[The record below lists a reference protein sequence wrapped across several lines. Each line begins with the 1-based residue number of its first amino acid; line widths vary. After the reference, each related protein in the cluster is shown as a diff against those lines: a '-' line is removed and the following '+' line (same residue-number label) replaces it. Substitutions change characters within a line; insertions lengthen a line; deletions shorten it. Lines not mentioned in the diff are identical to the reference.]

1 METPRKRRV
10 QKPVGIYVVSI
21 AVIIVLGVFQLFRYF
36 IEFQGSDGD
45 IPFVMAFIPLFLC
58 GFTIGAAVWAAY
70 GDNYSR
76 IALLIFVSLN
86 FLWWLYLVITAI
98 SYNDGQHVDIAG
110 AIITL
115 IRPAFVTIFCWVYLN
130 KKEVTDYYRSIT

>member
-1 METPRKRRV
+1 MEEAKRKRL

-21 AVIIVLGVFQLFRYF
+21 AVIIVLGFFQIFRYF
-36 IEFQGSDGD
+36 IEFHGTEEL
-45 IPFVMAFIPLFLC
+45 PFMMAFIPLFLC
-58 GFTIGAAVWAAY
+58 GFTIAAAVWAAV

-86 FLWWLYLVITAI
+86 FLWWLYLVIMAI
-98 SYNDGQHVDIAG
+98 SYGDSKQVDVFG
-110 AIITL
+110 ALMTI

-130 KKEVTDYYRSIT
+130 KKEVVDYYKSVT